1 MKKRISSIVMA
12 VLTLSIILSGMVYA
26 ATWEYKFPIEITD
39 TGGTARTY
47 LPVDLGITPQN
58 LVTAGKISSDGLDTD
73 IQVGGTSIKYMLST
87 TKAFAV
93 IPSLPASGKQTAN
106 LYTGYAPL
114 QTNFPII
121 VGPGGYITT
130 TDAPA
135 LEPGDTF
142 QIDVSGYVDTS
153 AGENKYILYKEDA
166 INICIDNATDG
177 TINSTYQDTINDSY
191 YASASSGYIT
201 NSTQWS
207 DDWAGANGTD
217 KNTNDIIVGSD
228 MSVANSYK
236 WHRGYV
242 IFDTSLIPDDKDILS
257 ATLYLYGEQ
266 DASTT
271 DFSVVIQS
279 GQPTYP
285 HDPLVLGDY
294 DKSNYSGDGG
304 SLNTSSFTTSGYN
317 SISLNET
324 GIAWINKT
332 GTTKFCLRGSQDI
345 AHTPAA
351 GQAQYVRFYSQEYAG
366 TSRDP
371 YLVITYKNEYTVE
384 AIDID
389 SGEHVIRI
397 SADAT
402 DFKLFVD
409 DMDTPEDTI
418 SIIGSTVED
427 NANNWLI
434 DQNNVM
440 PYMDYFKLAVGGV
453 ELIEY
458 QPVAMLTATT
468 LLNEDNPG
476 TYNGAITYGT
486 NSNLTISY
494 GEMDSYGS
502 TTAAGSGVDEGYTPD
517 SADMPS
523 GWYASGS
530 SLSSLPFYDA
540 FYAVSLQTGQPV
552 QTMYLLACVGLAFAL
567 FLVLAMTTRSALL
580 GVLAMDI
587 VLFVG
592 SSMTILPGWIPF
604 AIVVVQIGIMYLY
617 RQVVY

>member
-1 MKKRISSIVMA
+1 MLNKRRFLLVAILIVLA
-12 VLTLSIILSGMVYA
+12 VLAIATPSFAYTYSGGVSV
-26 ATWEYKFPIEITD
+26 IN
-39 TGGTARTY
+39 TGGTAY
-47 LPVDLGITPQN
+47 AQLPVLFTVNNSYLASNYYI
-58 LVTAGKISSDGLDTD
+58 LSTALDTRMQSASTALPHMVVTD
-73 IQVGGTSIKYMLST
+73 KTLFCAPIGATSTSNFNYTFGNAALTSFSI
-87 TKAFAV
+87 
-93 IPSLPASGKQTAN
+93 IP
-106 LYTGYAPL
+106 GY
-114 QTNFPII
+114 N
-121 VGPGGYITT
+121 GYITT

-135 LEPGDTF
+135 LELGDTF

-177 TINSTYQDTINDSY
+177 TINSTYQDTINESY
-191 YASASSGYIT
+191 YASASSGYIS
-201 NSTQWS
+201 NYTQWS

-228 MSVANSYK
+228 MSVANWYK

-242 IFDTSLIPDDKDILS
+242 IFDTTLIPDDKDILS

-294 DKSNYSGDGG
+294 NKSNYSGDGG

-351 GQAQYVRFYSQEYAG
+351 GQAQYVRFYSQEYDG

-418 SIIGSTVED
+418 SIIGSAVED

-434 DQNNVM
+434 DQANVM

-453 ELIEY
+453 EKVWY
-458 QPVAMLTATT
+458 QPVTIISGTT
-468 LLNEDNPG
+468 LPDRDGADE
-476 TYNGAITYGT
+476 NGAITFG
-486 NSNLTISY
+486 SNPVGVTATIGSLTSEGYVIPVSS
-494 GEMDSYGS
+494 E
-502 TTAAGSGVDEGYTPD
+502 TTPEDILPTIGSGIWGVSEPTNFITDFFNLLEPSTNLD
-517 SADMPS
+517 SKVM
-523 GWYASGS
+523 WI
-530 SLSSLPFYDA
+530 
-540 FYAVSLQTGQPV
+540 
-552 QTMYLLACVGLAFAL
+552 LLAFLATITVSAGAYKLFQDEKALLIGAGVSVGLFVAW
-567 FLVLAMTTRSALL
+567 
-580 GVLAMDI
+580 GVLPWYMLGLV
-587 VLFVG
+587 VLDAVC
-592 SSMTILPGWIPF
+592 L
-604 AIVVVQIGIMYLY
+604 VIMWKAG
-617 RQVVY
+617 